1 VSNARSISRRTFLVG
16 GTGLASAMILGGCDK
31 FAATETGKNVLSL
44 GEDANLFVQR
54 LLLTQTKLAPEFSEV
69 EISKVFKANGTE
81 DPPDRTYKALAR
93 KKFADY
99 RLEIGGL
106 VERPLKW
113 SLSDIRAMESRTQ
126 ITRHDCVEG
135 WSCVGKWTGV
145 PLRLLLD
152 RAGLMPNARY
162 IVLHCADTMEGG
174 EADNEESD
182 DGAAQKSQSKA
193 NMTKGDKSST
203 ATDDKETDNKQK
215 TPAIRYYETIDLTDA
230 YHPQTILAYD
240 MNGATLPI
248 PHGAPLRLRV
258 ERALG
263 YKMAKFV
270 MRLEVVDNFSKF
282 GDGKGG
288 YWEDRGYDWYAGI

>member
-1 VSNARSISRRTFLVG
+1 MSDASRINRRAFLAG
-16 GTGLASAMILGGCDK
+16 GTGLAGALALGGCDK
-31 FAATETGKNVLSL
+31 FAETDSGKSILSL

-54 LLLTQTKLAPEFSEV
+54 LLLSKAKLAPEFSDAEM
-69 EISKVFKANGTE
+69 SKVFKANGTE
-81 DPPDRTYKALAR
+81 DPPDRAYKALVR

-113 SLSDIRAMESRTQ
+113 SLSEIRAMESRTQ

-135 WSCVGKWTGV
+135 WSCIGKWTGI
-145 PLRLLLD
+145 PLRVLLD
-152 RAGLMPNARY
+152 QSGLKPSARY
-162 IVLHCADTMEGG
+162 VVLHCADTMEGG
-174 EADNEESD
+174 EADNEES
-182 DGAAQKSQSKA
+182 GSYNSQASQTTA
-193 NMTKGDKSST
+193 NMTKGDKS
-203 ATDDKETDNKQK
+203 AKPKEDKGSDAKQ
-215 TPAIRYYETIDLTDA
+215 TSPAIRYYETIDLTDA

-240 MNGATLPI
+240 MNGTTLPVA
-248 PHGAPLRLRV
+248 HGAPLRLRV

-263 YKMAKFV
+263 YKMAKYV
-270 MRLEVVDNFSKF
+270 MKLDVVDNFASL